1 MAGDLP
7 VTTSA
12 VEEVSGDSLLGF
24 AIEVRIGNDTIT
36 FNTAHLAGLVLL
48 FRDTI
53 GDHARVCTDA
63 KRAHWESL

>member
-7 VTTSA
+7 VMTSA
-12 VEEVSGDSLLGF
+12 CEGVRRDRLRGF
-24 AIEVRIGNDTIT
+24 AIEARIGNDTIT

-53 GDHARVCTDA
+53 RDHAHVWTDA
-63 KRAHWESL
+63 GPAHGESL